1 MPGGAALA
9 TADASGKADGKADE
23 NRLLHFFTGMFRLLR
38 VPLCVCARARVFC
51 AHAHVHA
58 HIDMSFWRQ
67 VVRRLCT
74 EWCPPKLQR
83 MPRQATRTSLCGE

>member
-38 VPLCVCARARVFC
+38 VPLCVRARACILR
-51 AHAHVHA
+51 ARTH
-58 HIDMSFWRQ
+58 
-67 VVRRLCT
+67 
-74 EWCPPKLQR
+74 
-83 MPRQATRTSLCGE
+83 TRTH

>member
-38 VPLCVCARARVFC
+38 VPLCVCVRARARVYS
-51 AHAHVHA
+51 A
-58 HIDMSFWRQ
+58 
-67 VVRRLCT
+67 
-74 EWCPPKLQR
+74 
-83 MPRQATRTSLCGE
+83 RTHTYTHTLTCRFGGRW